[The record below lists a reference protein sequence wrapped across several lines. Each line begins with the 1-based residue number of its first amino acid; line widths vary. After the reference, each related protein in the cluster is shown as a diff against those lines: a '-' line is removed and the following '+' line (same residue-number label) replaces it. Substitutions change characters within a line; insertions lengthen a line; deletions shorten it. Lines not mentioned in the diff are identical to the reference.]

1 MLYFSEREVGEVPRK
16 NEEICKDAWLGIRAL
31 IHARVED
38 GSFGARY
45 PENCFDGPIAIGT
58 DESAFRDAMRAEIPG
73 LADWPWVEQEEAP
86 LALSI
91 LDMIQF
97 CWKCIGEPILQ
108 DYHSGGNHNHLRFD
122 IDAGRDQFCGDIE
135 DIFRRN
141 GIAYELTRDGGR
153 IKRVVPRVLHENLV
167 QADFHTGDSQL
178 DDLLNSACRK
188 FLHPTPETRKEGLD
202 ALWDAWERLKT
213 LGGDDKKTQTKAML
227 DDAAGS
233 SSSNFRETLERDA
246 KELTSIGNSLRIR
259 HAETNQERLAR
270 SEHVDYLFHRLFS
283 LVNLILRMT

>member
-73 LADWPWVEQEEAP
+73 LADWPWAEQEETP
-86 LALSI
+86 STLSI

-97 CWKCIGEPILQ
+97 CWKCIGDPIPQ
-108 DYHSGGNHNHLRFD
+108 DYHSNHNHLQFD
-122 IDAGRDQFCGDIE
+122 VDAGRVQFRADIG

-141 GIAYELTRDGGR
+141 GIAYELTWDGR
-153 IKRVVPRVLHENLV
+153 IKRVVPRVLHENLA
-167 QADFHTGDSQL
+167 QADFRTGDSQL

-188 FLHPTPETRKEGLD
+188 FLHPAPETRKEGLD

-213 LGGDDKKTQTKAML
+213 LGGDDKKTQAKAML
-227 DDAAGS
+227 DDAAGL
-233 SSSNFRETLERDA
+233 SSSNFRETLGREA

-259 HAETNQERLAR
+259 HAETNQEKLVK

-283 LVNLILRMT
+283 LVNLILQMK